1 MVERC
6 TDHQLGAAFFR
17 TSLLSVSSFTSI
29 YDHVLRCSKMGAPPS
44 ENLYQAA
51 SSRNCDRRCRQLVTG
66 PSGSPSIAG
75 RCSAPSRIHA
85 CSRERRA
92 TWLPSFEPGLCA
104 LARTMSDVRCT
115 PSRSLSIHRRSI
127 RCAHGYN
134 SGRATA
140 RPDIQ
145 TMHEQHLALGVLRSL
160 APASTSLL
168 GSHLRP
174 LVNFQSPQLLQ
185 CLLNDRTIAK
195 IAF

>member
-1 MVERC
+1 MPDGREDPYFPTGSRDVDLRSKSRPLEDGC
-6 TDHQLGAAFFR
+6 
-17 TSLLSVSSFTSI
+17 SSI
-29 YDHVLRCSKMGAPPS
+29 REPL
-44 ENLYQAA
+44 QAA

-160 APASTSLL
+160 APASTSLA
-168 GSHLRP
+168 HI
-174 LVNFQSPQLLQ
+174 
-185 CLLNDRTIAK
+185 CAH
-195 IAF
+195 

>member
-1 MVERC
+1 MVQNFFGHRYFLFHRLRRSTITC
-6 TDHQLGAAFFR
+6 YVARRWVLLHQR
-17 TSLLSVSSFTSI
+17 
-29 YDHVLRCSKMGAPPS
+29 K
-44 ENLYQAA
+44 NLYQAA

-115 PSRSLSIHRRSI
+115 PSRSLSIHRRPI
-127 RCAHGYN
+127 RCAYGYN

-168 GSHLRP
+168 GHHICGGNSR
-174 LVNFQSPQLLQ
+174 
-185 CLLNDRTIAK
+185 
-195 IAF
+195 